1 MNNSQGS
8 SFNDQPPQRAPR
20 ASWGWDDIKGRIKEL
35 VGFLPQYLKNPV
47 EGIKRVPSWDWPTV
61 ILLEILISAITGVLS
76 GIVARHFL
84 AIIFGLILAPVMGL
98 VLSFI
103 ISGIIYYA
111 CLFIL
116 RTEVEFRRVFVI
128 VVLAKIPSQIL
139 GIIIP
144 LIKFVTLVSI
154 IVTGLLLI
162 VGISENFMLER
173 KRVSQIIGSIACFA
187 LLYWLYTMVLD
198 VTTNR
203 IKVQDYT
210 PDSLN
215 QIHKELDEGK

>member
-1 MNNSQGS
+1 MTNSNGFKQHDS
-8 SFNDQPPQRAPR
+8 PAAPNQN
-20 ASWGWDDIKGRIKEL
+20 WNWDSIRGRIKEIL
-35 VGFLPQYLKNPV
+35 KFLPAFLKNPV

-61 ILLEILISAITGVLS
+61 ILLEILFSATTGFLT

-84 AIIFGLILAPVMGL
+84 SVLAGLILAPIVGL
-98 VLSFI
+98 ILSAI
-103 ISGIIYYA
+103 ISGLLYYA

-139 GIIIP
+139 SILTP
-144 LIKFVTLVSI
+144 LIKFITFGSI
-154 IVTGLLLI
+154 IVTALLLI
-162 VGISENFMLER
+162 VGISENFILER
-173 KRVSQIIGSIACFA
+173 KRVSQIVGVAAGFA

-210 PDSLN
+210 PDSLS
-215 QIHKELDEGK
+215 QIHKELNDGQ

>member
-1 MNNSQGS
+1 MNSSQGFDHQQNPPRSPRS
-8 SFNDQPPQRAPR
+8 SWTWA
-20 ASWGWDDIKGRIKEL
+20 DIKGRTKEIL
-35 VGFLPQYLKNPV
+35 KFLPAYLKNPV

-61 ILLEILISAITGVLS
+61 ILLEILFSAATGFLT

-84 AIIFGLILAPVMGL
+84 SVVAGLILAPIMGL
-98 VLSFI
+98 ILSFI
-103 ISGIIYYA
+103 ISGVVYYA

-116 RTEVEFRRVFVI
+116 RTEVEFRRIFVI

-139 GIIIP
+139 GILTP
-144 LIKFVTLVSI
+144 LIKFVTFGSI
-154 IVTGLLLI
+154 IVTALLLI

-173 KRVSQIIGSIACFA
+173 KKVSQIIGTVAGFA
-187 LLYWLYTMVLD
+187 LLYFLYTMVLD

-210 PDSLN
+210 PDSLS
-215 QIHKELDEGK
+215 QIHKELNEGK

>member
-1 MNNSQGS
+1 MDNSQG
-8 SFNDQPPQRAPR
+8 FNHQQNPPRSPQ
-20 ASWGWDDIKGRIKEL
+20 SHWNWTDIKGRTREIIK
-35 VGFLPQYLKNPV
+35 FLPHFLKNPV

-61 ILLEILISAITGVLS
+61 ILLEILFSAATGLLT

-84 AIIFGLILAPVMGL
+84 SVLAGLVLAPIMGLI
-98 VLSFI
+98 LSFI
-103 ISGIIYYA
+103 ISGIVYYA
-111 CLFIL
+111 CLFIM

-139 GIIIP
+139 GILTP
-144 LIKFVTLVSI
+144 LIKFITFGSI
-154 IVTGLLLI
+154 IVTALLLI

-173 KRVSQIIGSIACFA
+173 KRVSQIIGTVAGFA

-210 PDSLN
+210 PDSLS
-215 QIHKELDEGK
+215 QIHKELNEGK